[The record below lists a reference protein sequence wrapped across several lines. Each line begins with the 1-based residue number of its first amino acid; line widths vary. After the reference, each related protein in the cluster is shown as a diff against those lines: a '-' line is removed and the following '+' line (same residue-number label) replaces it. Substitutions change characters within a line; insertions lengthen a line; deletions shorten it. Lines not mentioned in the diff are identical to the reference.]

1 MKYDVVITGS
11 GLGGLQCA
19 YILSHEGYNV
29 CLIEKNPQLGGCLQT
44 FRRNN
49 IVFDTGMHYIGGM
62 DEGQVLNNFFRYFKL
77 SGKLK
82 LRKLDENAYDIVRFG
97 GKEYKF
103 AMGYERFSETMSSY
117 FPTEGE
123 AIRQYI
129 KKLHEISNSVDLY
142 HMRDFSQ
149 QKARY
154 LDYYG
159 IGINNYL
166 DSITQNETLKNV
178 LLGTLPL
185 YAGVKNRTPL
195 YIPMIIHSS
204 FIESAYRFIDGGSQ
218 ISDLLAGY
226 ITGHGGTILRKAE
239 VTKFLFSSNSMVAV
253 EVNHS
258 ENIEGK
264 YFISN
269 IHPKTM
275 LRLMGKAP
283 IRPAYRKRITSIE
296 DTHGVF
302 SLYLAMKENAFEYI
316 NSNYYVFKSRSV
328 WDARK
333 YAQDDLPK
341 GYMMHISPGSK
352 SSTYAEAVIINTYMN
367 WNEVKPWEH
376 TRVGQRGEN
385 YTAFKQQ
392 KAEKLLDQL
401 EMDFPGIRGKISSFY
416 TSTPLTYRDYTGTH
430 KGSIYGILKD
440 YNNPMKTMILPRTNL
455 PNLFLTG
462 QNINVHGVVGVTIG
476 SILTCS
482 ELIGIQPLMAKL
494 RNA

>member
-1 MKYDVVITGS
+1 VKYDVVIIGS

-19 YILSHEGYNV
+19 YILSREGYNV
-29 CLIEKNPQLGGCLQT
+29 CLIEKNQQLGGCLQT

-49 IVFDTGMHYIGGM
+49 VVFDTGMHYIGGM
-62 DEGQVLNNFFRYFKL
+62 DEGQVLHNFFRYFKL
-77 SGKLK
+77 AGKLK
-82 LRKLDENAYDIVRFG
+82 LKKLDEDSYDIVRFG
-97 GKEYKF
+97 GKEYRF
-103 AMGYERFSETMSSY
+103 AMGYERFSETMRSY
-117 FPTEGE
+117 FPREGE

-129 KKLHEISNSVDLY
+129 GKLQEISNSVDLY
-142 HMRDFSQ
+142 NMRDFSH

-166 DSITQNETLKNV
+166 DSITRDKTLKNV

-226 ITGHGGTILRKAE
+226 IRGNGGTILSRSE
-239 VTKFLFSSNSMVAV
+239 VTKFLFSSNSIKAV

-258 ENIEGK
+258 DIIEGK
-264 YFISN
+264 NFISN

-283 IRPAYRKRITSIE
+283 IRPAYRKRIRSTE

-302 SLYLAMKENAFEYI
+302 SLYLAMKENAFKYI
-316 NSNYYVFKSRSV
+316 NSNYYVFRSRNV

-333 YAQDDLPK
+333 YAPDELPK
-341 GYMMHISPGSK
+341 GYMMHISPGSLN
-352 SSTYAEAVIINTYMN
+352 STHADAVIINTYMD
-367 WNEVKPWEH
+367 WKEVKPWEH
-376 TRVGQRGEN
+376 TRVGQRGDN

-401 EMDFPGIRGKISSFY
+401 EMDFPGIRRKIGSYY

-462 QNINVHGVVGVTIG
+462 QNINIHGVVGVTIG

-482 ELIGIQPLMAKL
+482 ELIGIQPLIDKL